1 MKAERIQLG
10 HPTDAVSDKGS
21 RVGQQEE
28 QQGDKEIITWNWK
41 PKRNSSVVL
50 AVTVHTQG
58 K

>member
-28 QQGDKEIITWNWK
+28 QQGDKEIT
-41 PKRNSSVVL
+41 
-50 AVTVHTQG
+50 A
-58 K
+58 